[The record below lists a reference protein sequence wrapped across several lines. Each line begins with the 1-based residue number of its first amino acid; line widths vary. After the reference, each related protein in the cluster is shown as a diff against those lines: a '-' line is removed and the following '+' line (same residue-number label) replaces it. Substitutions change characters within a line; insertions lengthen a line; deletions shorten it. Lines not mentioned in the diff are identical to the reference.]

1 LNKTAQD
8 LVSRFF
14 GWLGSHELSV
24 LVAFAALAGGAWAFS
39 YIASEVHRGDTNSFD
54 RSLLLALR
62 KPDRSP
68 MGGPGLQEAA
78 RDITGLG
85 GVTTLS
91 LVTLFTSGYLLLANR
106 RRMALF
112 VAASVVSGLL
122 LSTLLKDAFQRPR
135 PDLVPYGSYVSSTSF
150 PSGHS
155 MLSAV
160 TYLTVG
166 ALLARSQQ
174 RKRLKAFFLL
184 VAALLSF
191 LVGVSRVYL
200 GFTGRPMCW
209 RAGPP
214 ALAGPSS
221 AGWPPCGC
229 RSIKRSKA
237 RPTRR
242 PVESKRST
250 RARAMRS
257 RRRSGPG
264 SVSEAE
270 S

>member
-1 LNKTAQD
+1 MNKTAQD
-8 LVSRFF
+8 SVSRFF

-155 MLSAV
+155 MLSAI

-200 GFTGRPMCW
+200 GVHWPTDV
-209 RAGPP
+209 
-214 ALAGPSS
+214 LAGWA
-221 AGWPPCGC
+221 AGACWAIVCWLAAVWLQIHQAIEG
-229 RSIKRSKA
+229 
-237 RPTRR
+237 
-242 PVESKRST
+242 
-250 RARAMRS
+250 
-257 RRRSGPG
+257 
-264 SVSEAE
+264 EADQAAGGE
-270 S
+270 